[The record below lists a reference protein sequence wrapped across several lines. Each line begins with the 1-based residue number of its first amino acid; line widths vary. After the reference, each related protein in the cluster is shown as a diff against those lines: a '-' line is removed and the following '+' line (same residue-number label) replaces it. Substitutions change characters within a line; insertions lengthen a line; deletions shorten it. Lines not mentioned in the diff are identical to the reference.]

1 MYKENKPRLTERK
14 KFFSN
19 VASGKHGLST
29 LNYFGVHKN
38 EQKHQNL
45 K

>member
-1 MYKENKPRLTERK
+1 MNDENSPRLTELK